1 MDLIVG
7 DGEGALLYYKN
18 VGNATTPVYVDM
30 FIAADVWDPIT
41 GQRTTCEDLASKG
54 YCQSDPDAMLGCN
67 GACHGGNPLVGCN
80 GACLDAYPLEG
91 FALESTRFAAPTLV
105 DFDGDG
111 DLDLVVGAE
120 DGRLYYLANNGSA
133 TTPLF
138 VPREVAIE
146 PLLDATGGEDG
157 YSAPVF
163 GDVDGD
169 GAPQRLCGTN
179 A

>member
-7 DGEGALLYYKN
+7 DFDGALLYFKN
-18 VGNATTPVYVDM
+18 VGNATTPVFVDM
-30 FIAADVWDPIT
+30 SIATDAWDPIT
-41 GQRTTCEDLASKG
+41 YQSTTCEDLASKG
-54 YCQSDPDAMLGCN
+54 YCQSKPDAMVGCY
-67 GACHGGNPLVGCN
+67 GACHGGNPLN
-80 GACLDAYPLEG
+80 G
-91 FALESTRFAAPTLV
+91 FALESAGSAAPTLV
-105 DFDGDG
+105 DFDGDL
-111 DLDLVVGAE
+111 DLDLVVGA
-120 DGRLYYLANNGSA
+120 DNGRLYYLANNGSA

-138 VPREVAIE
+138 GPREVAIE

-169 GAPQRLCGTN
+169 GAPQRLWGTN